1 MFQLLSKLFIKNH
14 EDYTD
19 PKVRQ
24 SYGILAG
31 AVGILLNFL
40 LFAAKALA
48 GLLSHSIAITA
59 DAFNNLSDAG
69 SSLITLIGFR
79 LSGQEADSDHPYGHG
94 RIEYLSGLVV
104 AAIILLMG
112 VELIKSSFSK
122 ILHPELPDFS
132 PVIVFIL
139 TLSILVKLYMY
150 MYNHRISVRIDS
162 AAMKATAADS
172 LNDCIATAAVLASSL
187 IGHFTGVS
195 IDGWCGLI
203 VGIFI
208 LRAGIEA
215 AKDTIDPLLG
225 KAPDPAFVEH
235 IRSIVLSHPEVLDV
249 HDLLVHDYGPGRMM
263 ISLHAEVPAEG
274 DFLKLHDIIDN
285 IERELQTTLSC
296 SAVIHMDPVLTKDS
310 ETSRLHEI
318 VSGLAKQLDPSV
330 SVHDLRLVKG
340 PTHTNVIFDVAVPF
354 QFRMDDPEIR
364 AYFSE
369 KIRLLDGSYFCV
381 VNIDK
386 V

>member
-69 SSLITLIGFR
+69 SSVITLIGFR

-225 KAPDPAFVEH
+225 KAPDLAFVEH

-296 SAVIHMDPVLTKDS
+296 SAVIHMDPVLTNDS

-318 VSGLAKQLDPSV
+318 VSSLAKQLDPSV

>member
-69 SSLITLIGFR
+69 SSVITLIGFR

-225 KAPDPAFVEH
+225 KAPDPAFVAH

-318 VSGLAKQLDPSV
+318 VSSLAKQLDPSV

-340 PTHTNVIFDVAVPF
+340 PTHTNVIFDVAGPF

>member
-1 MFQLLSKLFIKNH
+1 MFHLLSKLFIKNY

-24 SYGILAG
+24 SYGVLAG
-31 AVGILLNFL
+31 AVGILLNFF

-69 SSLITLIGFR
+69 SSVITLIGFR

-94 RIEYLSGLVV
+94 RIEYLSGLIV
-104 AAIILLMG
+104 AAIILLMA
-112 VELIKSSFSK
+112 VELVKSSFSK
-122 ILHPELPDFS
+122 ILHPALPDFS
-132 PVIVFIL
+132 PVIAFIL
-139 TLSILVKLYMY
+139 ALSIAVKLYMY
-150 MYNHRISVRIDS
+150 LYNRRIAAKIDS

-172 LNDCIATAAVLASSL
+172 LNDCIATAAVLCASL
-187 IGHFTGVS
+187 IGHFTGFS
-195 IDGWCGLI
+195 IDGWCGLL
-203 VGIFI
+203 VGVFIF
-208 LRAGIEA
+208 RAGIEA

-235 IRSIVLSHPEVLDV
+235 IRSTVLAHPEVLDV

-274 DFLKLHDIIDN
+274 DFLALHDVIDN
-285 IERELQTTLSC
+285 IERELQTSLSC
-296 SAVIHMDPVLTKDS
+296 SAVIHMDPILTKDS
-310 ETSRLHEI
+310 ETSRLHGI
-318 VSGLAKQLDPSV
+318 VSTLAKELDPAV

-340 PTHTNVIFDVAVPF
+340 PTHTNVIFDAAVPF
-354 QFRMDDPEIR
+354 QFKLDDAEIR

-369 KIRLLDGSYFCV
+369 KIRRLDGSYFCV

>member
-69 SSLITLIGFR
+69 SSVITLIGFR
-79 LSGQEADSDHPYGHG
+79 LSGHEADSDHPYGHG

>member
-69 SSLITLIGFR
+69 SSVITLIGFR

-132 PVIVFIL
+132 PIIVFIL

-215 AKDTIDPLLG
+215 AKDTVDPLLG

-318 VSGLAKQLDPSV
+318 VSSLAKQLDPSV

>member
-40 LFAAKALA
+40 LFAAQALA

-69 SSLITLIGFR
+69 SSVITLIGFR

-215 AKDTIDPLLG
+215 AKDTVDPLLG

>member
-69 SSLITLIGFR
+69 SSVITLIGFR

-310 ETSRLHEI
+310 ETSHLHEI

>member
-69 SSLITLIGFR
+69 SSVITLIGFR

-132 PVIVFIL
+132 PIIVFIL

-318 VSGLAKQLDPSV
+318 VSSLAKQLDPSV

>member
-69 SSLITLIGFR
+69 SSVITLIGFR

-150 MYNHRISVRIDS
+150 MYNHRISIRIDS

-225 KAPDPAFVEH
+225 KAPDPAFVAH

-310 ETSRLHEI
+310 ETSHLHEI
-318 VSGLAKQLDPSV
+318 VSSLAKQLDPSV

>member
-69 SSLITLIGFR
+69 SSVITLIGFR

-215 AKDTIDPLLG
+215 TKDTIDPLLG
-225 KAPDPAFVEH
+225 KAPDLAFVEH

-296 SAVIHMDPVLTKDS
+296 SAVIHMDPVLTNDS

-318 VSGLAKQLDPSV
+318 VSSLAKQLDPSV

>member
-1 MFQLLSKLFIKNH
+1 M
-14 EDYTD
+14 
-19 PKVRQ
+19 
-24 SYGILAG
+24 
-31 AVGILLNFL
+31 
-40 LFAAKALA
+40 
-48 GLLSHSIAITA
+48 
-59 DAFNNLSDAG
+59 
-69 SSLITLIGFR
+69 
-79 LSGQEADSDHPYGHG
+79 
-94 RIEYLSGLVV
+94 
-104 AAIILLMG
+104 
-112 VELIKSSFSK
+112 
-122 ILHPELPDFS
+122 
-132 PVIVFIL
+132 
-139 TLSILVKLYMY
+139 
-150 MYNHRISVRIDS
+150 
-162 AAMKATAADS
+162 
-172 LNDCIATAAVLASSL
+172 
-187 IGHFTGVS
+187 
-195 IDGWCGLI
+195 
-203 VGIFI
+203 
-208 LRAGIEA
+208 
-215 AKDTIDPLLG
+215 
-225 KAPDPAFVEH
+225 
-235 IRSIVLSHPEVLDV
+235 
-249 HDLLVHDYGPGRMM
+249 
-263 ISLHAEVPAEG
+263 

>member
-69 SSLITLIGFR
+69 SSVITLIGFR

-249 HDLLVHDYGPGRMM
+249 PDLLVHDYGPGRMM

>member
-19 PKVRQ
+19 TKVRQ

-69 SSLITLIGFR
+69 SSVITLIGFR

-215 AKDTIDPLLG
+215 AKDTVDPLLG

-318 VSGLAKQLDPSV
+318 VSSLAKQLDPSV

>member
-69 SSLITLIGFR
+69 SSVITLIGFR

-225 KAPDPAFVEH
+225 KAPDPAFVAH

-318 VSGLAKQLDPSV
+318 VSSLAKQLDPSV

-354 QFRMDDPEIR
+354 QFRMDDPKIR

>member
-1 MFQLLSKLFIKNH
+1 MFRLLSKLFIKNY
-14 EDYTD
+14 ENYTD

-24 SYGILAG
+24 SYGVLAG

-48 GLLSHSIAITA
+48 GFLSHSIAITA

-69 SSLITLIGFR
+69 SSVITLIGFR
-79 LSGQEADSDHPYGHG
+79 LSGQEPDSDHPYGHG
-94 RIEYLSGLVV
+94 RIEYLSGLIV
-104 AAIILLMG
+104 AAIILLMAA
-112 VELIKSSFSK
+112 ELVKSSFSK
-122 ILHPELPDFS
+122 ILHPALPDFS

-139 TLSILVKLYMY
+139 TLSIAVKLYMY
-150 MYNHRISVRIDS
+150 LYNRRIAKKIDS

-172 LNDCIATAAVLASSL
+172 LNDCIATAAVLIASL
-187 IGHFTGVS
+187 IGHFTGFS
-195 IDGWCGLI
+195 IDGWCGLF

-208 LRAGIEA
+208 FRAGIEA
-215 AKDTIDPLLG
+215 AKDTVDPLLG

-235 IRSIVLSHPEVLDV
+235 IRSIVLAHPEVLDV

-274 DFLKLHDIIDN
+274 DFLALHDVIDN

-296 SAVIHMDPVLTKDS
+296 SAVIHMDPVLTGDT
-310 ETSRLHEI
+310 ETSRLHGI
-318 VSGLAKQLDPSV
+318 ISTLAKELDPAV

-340 PTHTNVIFDVAVPF
+340 PTHTNVIFDAAVPF
-354 QFRMDDPEIR
+354 RFKLDDAEIR

-369 KIRLLDGSYFCV
+369 KVRRLDGSYFCV

>member
-69 SSLITLIGFR
+69 SSVITLIGFR

-215 AKDTIDPLLG
+215 AKDTVDPLLG

-235 IRSIVLSHPEVLDV
+235 IRSIVLSHPEVLDI

-318 VSGLAKQLDPSV
+318 VSSLAKQLDPSV

>member
-1 MFQLLSKLFIKNH
+1 MFHLLSKLFIKNY

-19 PKVRQ
+19 PNVRQ

-48 GLLSHSIAITA
+48 GLLSRSIAITA

-69 SSLITLIGFR
+69 SSVITLIGFR

-94 RIEYLSGLVV
+94 RIEYLSGLIV

-122 ILHPELPDFS
+122 ILHPQLPDFS
-132 PVIVFIL
+132 PVIAFIL
-139 TLSILVKLYMY
+139 LLSIAVKLYMY
-150 MYNHRISVRIDS
+150 VYNRRISVKIDS

-172 LNDCIATAAVLASSL
+172 LNDCIATAAVLAASL
-187 IGHFTGVS
+187 IGHFTGYS
-195 IDGWCGLI
+195 IDGWCGLV

-235 IRSIVLSHPEVLDV
+235 IRSIVLAHPEVLDV

-263 ISLHAEVPAEG
+263 VSLHAEVPAEG
-274 DFLKLHDIIDN
+274 DFLKLHDVIDN

-318 VSGLAKQLDPSV
+318 VSSLAKELDPAV

-340 PTHTNVIFDVAVPF
+340 PTHTNVIFDAAVPF
-354 QFRMDDPEIR
+354 QFKLDDSAIR

-369 KIRLLDGSYFCV
+369 KIRRLDGSYFCV

>member
-69 SSLITLIGFR
+69 SSVITLIGFR

-172 LNDCIATAAVLASSL
+172 LNDSIATAAVLASSL

>member
-1 MFQLLSKLFIKNH
+1 MFHLLSKLFIKNY

-24 SYGILAG
+24 SYGVLAG
-31 AVGILLNFL
+31 AVGILLNFF

-69 SSLITLIGFR
+69 SSVITLIGFR

-94 RIEYLSGLVV
+94 RIEYLSGLIV
-104 AAIILLMG
+104 AAIILLMA
-112 VELIKSSFSK
+112 VELVKSSFSK
-122 ILHPELPDFS
+122 ILYPALPDFS
-132 PVIVFIL
+132 PVIAFIL
-139 TLSILVKLYMY
+139 ALSIAVKLYMY
-150 MYNHRISVRIDS
+150 LYNRRIAAKIDS

-172 LNDCIATAAVLASSL
+172 LNDCIATAAVLCASL
-187 IGHFTGVS
+187 IGHFTGFS
-195 IDGWCGLI
+195 IDGWCGLL
-203 VGIFI
+203 VGVFIF
-208 LRAGIEA
+208 RAGIEA

-235 IRSIVLSHPEVLDV
+235 IRSTVLAHPEVLDV

-274 DFLKLHDIIDN
+274 DFLALHDVIDN
-285 IERELQTTLSC
+285 IERELQTSLSC

-310 ETSRLHEI
+310 ETSRLHGI
-318 VSGLAKQLDPSV
+318 VSTLAKELDPAV

-340 PTHTNVIFDVAVPF
+340 PTHTNVIFDAAVPF
-354 QFRMDDPEIR
+354 QFKLDDAEIR

-369 KIRLLDGSYFCV
+369 KIRRLDGSYFCV

>member
-69 SSLITLIGFR
+69 SSVITLIGFR

-215 AKDTIDPLLG
+215 AKDTVDPLLG

>member
-69 SSLITLIGFR
+69 SSVITLIGFR

-225 KAPDPAFVEH
+225 KAPDPAFVAH

-354 QFRMDDPEIR
+354 QFRMDDPKIR

>member
-14 EDYTD
+14 EDYAD

-69 SSLITLIGFR
+69 SSVITLIGFR

-225 KAPDPAFVEH
+225 KAPDPAFVAH

-318 VSGLAKQLDPSV
+318 VSSLAKQLDPSV

>member
-69 SSLITLIGFR
+69 SSVITLIGFR

-215 AKDTIDPLLG
+215 AKDTVDPLLG

-318 VSGLAKQLDPSV
+318 VSSLAKQLDPSV

>member
-1 MFQLLSKLFIKNH
+1 MFRLLSKLFIKNY

-24 SYGILAG
+24 SYGVLAG
-31 AVGILLNFL
+31 AVGILLNFF

-69 SSLITLIGFR
+69 SSVITLIGFR

-94 RIEYLSGLVV
+94 RIEYLSGLIV
-104 AAIILLMG
+104 AAIILLMA
-112 VELIKSSFSK
+112 VELVKSSFSK
-122 ILHPELPDFS
+122 ILHPALPDFS
-132 PVIVFIL
+132 PVIAFIL
-139 TLSILVKLYMY
+139 ALSIAVKLYMY
-150 MYNHRISVRIDS
+150 LYNRRIAAKIDS

-172 LNDCIATAAVLASSL
+172 LNDCIATAAVLCASL
-187 IGHFTGVS
+187 IGHFTGFS
-195 IDGWCGLI
+195 IDGWCGLL
-203 VGIFI
+203 VGVFIF
-208 LRAGIEA
+208 RAGIEA

-225 KAPDPAFVEH
+225 KAPDPAFVAH
-235 IRSIVLSHPEVLDV
+235 IRSTVLAHPEVLDV

-263 ISLHAEVPAEG
+263 VSLHAEVPAEG
-274 DFLKLHDIIDN
+274 DFLALHDVIDN
-285 IERELQTTLSC
+285 IERELQTSLSC

-310 ETSRLHEI
+310 ETSRLHGI
-318 VSGLAKQLDPSV
+318 VSTLAKELDPAV

-340 PTHTNVIFDVAVPF
+340 PTHTNVIFDAAVPF
-354 QFRMDDPEIR
+354 QFKLDDAEIR

-369 KIRLLDGSYFCV
+369 KIRRLDGSYFCV

>member
-19 PKVRQ
+19 TKVRQ

-48 GLLSHSIAITA
+48 GFLSHSIAITA

-69 SSLITLIGFR
+69 SSVITLIGFR

-215 AKDTIDPLLG
+215 AKDTVDPLLG

-318 VSGLAKQLDPSV
+318 VSSLAKQLDPSV

>member
-318 VSGLAKQLDPSV
+318 VSSLAKQLDPSV

>member
-14 EDYTD
+14 EDYAD

-24 SYGILAG
+24 SYGILSG

-69 SSLITLIGFR
+69 SSVITLIGFR

-225 KAPDPAFVEH
+225 KAPDPAFVAH

-318 VSGLAKQLDPSV
+318 VSSLAKQLDPSV

>member
-1 MFQLLSKLFIKNH
+1 MFHLLSKLFIKNY

-19 PKVRQ
+19 PNVRQ

-48 GLLSHSIAITA
+48 GLFSRSIAITA

-69 SSLITLIGFR
+69 SSVITLIGFR

-94 RIEYLSGLVV
+94 RIEYLSGLIV

-122 ILHPELPDFS
+122 ILHPQLPDFS
-132 PVIVFIL
+132 PVIAFIL
-139 TLSILVKLYMY
+139 LLSIAVKLYMY
-150 MYNHRISVRIDS
+150 VYNRRISVKIDS

-172 LNDCIATAAVLASSL
+172 LNDCIATAAVLAASL
-187 IGHFTGVS
+187 IGHFTGYS
-195 IDGWCGLI
+195 IDGWCGLV

-235 IRSIVLSHPEVLDV
+235 IRSIVLAHPEVLDV

-263 ISLHAEVPAEG
+263 VSLHAEVPAEG
-274 DFLKLHDIIDN
+274 DFLKLHDVIDN

-318 VSGLAKQLDPSV
+318 VSNLAKELDPAV

-340 PTHTNVIFDVAVPF
+340 PTHTNVIFDAAVPF
-354 QFRMDDPEIR
+354 QFKLDDSAIR

-369 KIRLLDGSYFCV
+369 KIRRLDGSYFCV

>member
-69 SSLITLIGFR
+69 SSVITLIGFR

-215 AKDTIDPLLG
+215 ANDTIDPLLG

-318 VSGLAKQLDPSV
+318 VSSLAKQLDPSV

>member
-31 AVGILLNFL
+31 AVGIFLNFL

-69 SSLITLIGFR
+69 SSVITLIGFR

-318 VSGLAKQLDPSV
+318 VSSLAKQLDPSV

>member
-69 SSLITLIGFR
+69 SSVITLIGFR

-187 IGHFTGVS
+187 IGHFTGIS

>member
-69 SSLITLIGFR
+69 SSVITLIGFR

-318 VSGLAKQLDPSV
+318 VSSLAKQLDPSV

-369 KIRLLDGSYFCV
+369 KIRLLNGSYFCV

>member
-69 SSLITLIGFR
+69 SSVITLIGFR

-208 LRAGIEA
+208 LHAGIEA

-318 VSGLAKQLDPSV
+318 VSSLAKQLDPSV

>member
-69 SSLITLIGFR
+69 SSVITLIGFR

-187 IGHFTGVS
+187 IGHFTGIS

-215 AKDTIDPLLG
+215 AKDTVDPLLG

>member
-69 SSLITLIGFR
+69 SSVITLIGFR

-318 VSGLAKQLDPSV
+318 VSSLAKQLDPSV

>member
-69 SSLITLIGFR
+69 SSVITLIGFR

-122 ILHPELPDFS
+122 ILHPELPAFS

>member
-69 SSLITLIGFR
+69 SSVITLIGFR

-132 PVIVFIL
+132 PVSVFIL
-139 TLSILVKLYMY
+139 TLSILIKLYMY

-215 AKDTIDPLLG
+215 AKDTVDPLLG
-225 KAPDPAFVEH
+225 KAPDPAFVAH

-318 VSGLAKQLDPSV
+318 VSSLAKQLDPSV

>member
-1 MFQLLSKLFIKNH
+1 MFHLLSKLFIKNY

-48 GLLSHSIAITA
+48 GLLSRSIAITA

-69 SSLITLIGFR
+69 SSVITLIGFR

-94 RIEYLSGLVV
+94 RIEYLSGLIV

-122 ILHPELPDFS
+122 ILHPQLPDFS
-132 PVIVFIL
+132 PVIAFIL
-139 TLSILVKLYMY
+139 LLSIAVKLYMY
-150 MYNHRISVRIDS
+150 VYNRRISVKIDS

-172 LNDCIATAAVLASSL
+172 LNDCIATAAVLAASL
-187 IGHFTGVS
+187 IGHFTGYS
-195 IDGWCGLI
+195 IDGWCGLV

-235 IRSIVLSHPEVLDV
+235 IRSIVLAHPEVLDV

-263 ISLHAEVPAEG
+263 VSLHAEVPAEG
-274 DFLKLHDIIDN
+274 DFLKLHDVIDN

-318 VSGLAKQLDPSV
+318 VSSLAKELDPAV

-340 PTHTNVIFDVAVPF
+340 PTHTNVIFDAAVPF
-354 QFRMDDPEIR
+354 QFKLDDSAIR

-369 KIRLLDGSYFCV
+369 KIRRLDGSYFCV